1 MKLEDFL
8 KAVKEGLGLESLREA
23 DRVVRAVVG
32 ALKALLPEEKAR
44 IIAEALPEELSAGF
58 ESVEP
63 LPEDVIERVELY
75 MEEGEP
81 VPEKPGYP
89 TITHG

>member
-1 MKLEDFL
+1 MRLEDFL
-8 KAVKEGLGLESLREA
+8 KAIKEDLGLESLSEA
-23 DRVVRAVVG
+23 DRVVSAVVG
-32 ALKALLPEEKAR
+32 ALKAFLPEEKER
-44 IIAEALPEELSAGF
+44 IIADALPEKLSAGF

-63 LPEDVIERVELY
+63 LPEDIIERVELY

-89 TITHG
+89 TITQG